1 MQFLFGPEGRW
12 IWAAILAVALFF
24 PVRQLIWVA
33 SVRRQE
39 RKQGKSTN
47 ESERLALRR
56 RASFT
61 AALLCFVFSVLYV
74 QVMIS
79 KLYPQP

>member
-1 MQFLFGPEGRW
+1 
-12 IWAAILAVALFF
+12 
-24 PVRQLIWVA
+24 VA